1 MRSFAANL
9 ASLVVLTVTKNK
21 MTATFVNLYD
31 GQPTVIEVS
40 GKFTSRDASIK
51 LSDGRTLGRILRSG
65 GDQYAL
71 EVRCLPM
78 ASMAYGEIA

>member
-1 MRSFAANL
+1 MRSFAANF
-9 ASLVVLTVTKNK
+9 ASLLVLTVTKNK

-51 LSDGRTLGRILRSG
+51 LLDGRTLGRILRSG

-71 EVRCLPM
+71 EVSCLP
-78 ASMAYGEIA
+78 MAYGEIA